1 MYPILFAETE
11 TAFDTNGLGVL
22 TDTISCTVVEERNG
36 LFELEMQYP
45 IEGLHFAQLQLR
57 RLVLAKPNPVGQP
70 QPFRIYRITRP
81 MNGLVTVYAQH
92 LSYDLTGYPVAP
104 FEGGSVAETFIKM
117 QQAAVVPCPF
127 SFWTDKETVARM
139 GTATPASMRALLGG
153 SEGSIL
159 DVYGGEYEFDRFAV
173 KLYNS
178 RGRNRGVSIRYGK
191 NLTDLA
197 QEENCSTVYTG
208 VYPFW
213 HSDQDGLVQLDERI
227 VPAEGSYDF
236 VRILPLDLS
245 GDWQEPPTPDQLRSR
260 AVAYMKANDV
270 GVPRVSLTVSFVQ
283 LAQSEEYRDLALLEA
298 VHLCDTVNVE
308 FPKLKVSATSKCV
321 STTYDVLTGKY
332 AKIELGAARA
342 SLASTIAAQGQAV
355 GAVNNKTQTFV
366 ERTVD
371 YVTKLFTG
379 NLGGTAILH
388 SSTGGQAPD
397 ELLFLDTDDIHTA
410 QNVWRFNARGWGHS
424 TTGYNGAYTMSA
436 TADDTFSAEAIV
448 TAALT
453 ATLARAELLQS
464 LKGRSLFNL
473 DTRRLVLED
482 DGGQQRGLW
491 PDAAGDIV
499 GLFDRLC
506 AVEQGQTEAF
516 GAPYFR
522 VTKAA
527 DGPLRWL
534 QLGPDDCCVMVA
546 VSADGSVL
554 PTVLLRHGQT
564 EHSVA
569 MDANGDL
576 SFGGNVRATDANR
589 AALGLRNAEV
599 RATDVTGALQSTDR
613 LIYVR
618 K

>member
-1 MYPILFAETE
+1 MYPILFEETE
-11 TAFDTNGLGVL
+11 TRFDTNGLGIL
-22 TDTISCTVVEERNG
+22 TDSLQCTVTEERNG
-36 LFELEMQYP
+36 LFELELRYP
-45 IEGLHFAQLQLR
+45 LSGLHFDEIRLR
-57 RLVLAKPNPVGQP
+57 RLLLARPDPTAQS

-81 MNGLVTVYAQH
+81 LDGLVTVYAQH
-92 LSYDLTGYPVAP
+92 ISYDLAGYPVAP
-104 FEGGSVAETFIKM
+104 FEGGSAAEAFIKM

-127 SFWTDKETVARM
+127 SFWTDKETVARLAS
-139 GTATPASMRALLGG
+139 ATPASIRSLLGG
-153 SEGSIL
+153 SEGSFL

-173 KLYNS
+173 KLYNR
-178 RGRNRGVSIRYGK
+178 RGRDRGVSIRYGK

-197 QEENCSTVYTG
+197 QEENCSAVYTG

-213 HSDQDGLVQLDERI
+213 YSDQDGLVQLDERL
-227 VPAEGSYDF
+227 VAAEGRYDH

-245 GDWQEPPTPDQLRSR
+245 GDWQQPPTPEQLRER
-260 AVAYMKANDV
+260 AVAYMKANDI

-298 VHLCDTVNVE
+298 VHLCDTVHVA
-308 FPKLKVSATSKCV
+308 FPKLGVSATSQCV

-342 SLASTIAAQGQAV
+342 SLASTIAAQGQAA
-355 GAVNNKTQTFV
+355 GAVSNRTQTFV

-371 YVTKLFTG
+371 HVTKLLTG
-379 NLGGTAILH
+379 NLGGHAVLH
-388 SSTGGQAPD
+388 ASTGGKAPD

-410 QNVWRFNARGWGHS
+410 QNVWRFNDRGWGHS

-453 ATLARAELLQS
+453 TTLARAGLLQS

-506 AVEQGQTEAF
+506 AVEQGQTAAF